1 MKIGFFEL
9 EQWEKDYIIEK
20 VHALSLSN
28 GADLGEVEMID
39 DILSAEHLSEQ
50 TDFEII
56 SVFVNSVIDAR
67 VLDHLPKLKLIVTRS
82 TGFDHIDLDLCKSRG
97 VAVANVPSYG
107 EETVAEYTF
116 ALLLNL
122 SRKVYLS
129 FDRIR
134 ETCSFALDGLR
145 GFDLNG
151 KTLGVVGTGRIGR
164 NVIEIAT
171 GFNMKVVAYDPK
183 PNTEYATKMNYRY
196 LPLDEVL
203 ATADIITLHVPYMES
218 NHHLIDASAFAK
230 MKKGVYFV
238 NTARGA
244 LVDTMALVE
253 ALRSGQVAGAG
264 LDVLEEECV
273 IKDELNVLSAGKLD
287 GHDLKAVLADHL
299 LIDMFNVIVTPHNAF
314 NTWEAL
320 RRILDTSVE
329 DIKGYISGAPT
340 NLVS

>member
-1 MKIGFFEL
+1 MKIAFFEL
-9 EQWEKDYIIEK
+9 EQWEKDYLAGK
-20 VHALSLSN
+20 VSA
-28 GADLGEVEMID
+28 LGEVEMID
-39 DILSAEHLSEQ
+39 GILSAEHLSEQ

-67 VLDHLPKLKLIVTRS
+67 VLDHLPNLKLIVTRS
-82 TGFDHIDLDLCKSRG
+82 TGFDHIDLDLCKSRK

-129 FDRIR
+129 FDRIK
-134 ETCSFALDGLR
+134 ETGSFALDGLR
-145 GFDLNG
+145 GFDLND

-171 GFNMKVVAYDPK
+171 GFNMKIVAYDPK
-183 PNTEYATKMNYRY
+183 PNQEYATKMNYRY
-196 LPLDEVL
+196 ASLDEVL
-203 ATADIITLHVPYMES
+203 SLADIITLHVPYTED
-218 NHHLIDASAFAK
+218 NHHLIDAKAFAK
-230 MKKGVYFV
+230 MKKGSYFV

-253 ALRSGQVAGAG
+253 ALRSGQVAGAA
-264 LDVLEEECV
+264 LDVLEEEGV
-273 IKDELNVLSAGKLD
+273 IKDELNVLSAGKLE

-299 LIDMFNVIVTPHNAF
+299 LIDMPNVIITPHNAF

-320 RRILDTSVE
+320 RRILDTSLE
-329 DIKGYISGAPT
+329 DIVNFTTGTPKNI
-340 NLVS
+340 VS

>member
-1 MKIGFFEL
+1 MRIGFFEL
-9 EQWEKDYIIEK
+9 ENWEKEYLGDKI
-20 VHALSLSN
+20 SS
-28 GADLGEVEMID
+28 LGEVEMVD
-39 DILSAEHLSEQ
+39 GILSAEHLSTA
-50 TDFEII
+50 TDYEVV

-82 TGFDHIDLDLCKSRG
+82 TGFDHIDLDLCRSRG

-134 ETCSFALDGLR
+134 ETGSFSLDGLR

-151 KTLGVVGTGRIGR
+151 KTLGVIGTGRIGR

-171 GFNMKVVAYDPK
+171 GFNMKIVAYDPK
-183 PNTEYATKMNYRY
+183 PNIEYATKMNYTY
-196 LPLDEVL
+196 APLDEVL
-203 ATADIITLHVPYMES
+203 AQADIITLHVPYMES
-218 NHHLIDASAFAK
+218 NHHLIDGSAFAK

-244 LVDTMALVE
+244 LVDTMALVN
-253 ALRSGQVAGAG
+253 ALRSGQVAGAA
-264 LDVLEEECV
+264 LDVLEEEGLV
-273 IKDELNVLSAGKLD
+273 KDELNVLSAGKLE

-299 LIDMFNVIVTPHNAF
+299 LIDMPNVIITPHNAF
-314 NTWEAL
+314 NTGEAL

-329 DIKGYISGAPT
+329 DIKGFSAGSPVNI
-340 NLVS
+340 VK